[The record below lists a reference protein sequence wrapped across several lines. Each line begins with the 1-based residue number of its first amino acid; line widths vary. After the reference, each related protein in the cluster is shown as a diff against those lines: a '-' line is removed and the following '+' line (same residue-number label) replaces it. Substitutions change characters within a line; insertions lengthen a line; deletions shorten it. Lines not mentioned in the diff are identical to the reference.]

1 MEKGVLVLLI
11 SAVLM
16 TETAHCETNILP
28 WVQESVDSVRL
39 MKEPV
44 ELDHGYMCTID
55 VDGNTNNQI
64 VISITYDIVRPADAT
79 KEGGQ
84 AIVSA
89 LVNLNSRAINEIW
102 THREYPDR
110 KRLLRNQPNPLFRI
124 FGKKGSLPVL
134 DKYLSGYNDGR
145 LFKVEYCERLADRG
159 LPNLSLNT
167 TNALAITSPTSSL
180 APTPTPSTNIEP
192 RQTQP
197 PQDIGGQTNS
207 SHCN

>member
-1 MEKGVLVLLI
+1 MGKGILVFLAF
-11 SAVLM
+11 SVLM
-16 TETAHCETNILP
+16 TKTAHCETNILP
-28 WVQESVDSVRL
+28 WLQESVDSVRL

-64 VISITYDIVRPADAT
+64 VISITYDIVRQTDAT

-89 LVNLNSRAINEIW
+89 LANLVSCAIGEIW
-102 THREYPDR
+102 NHREYPDR

-124 FGKKGSLPVL
+124 FGKKGSLPLL

-145 LFKVEYCERLADRG
+145 LFKVDYCERLADQG
-159 LPNLSLNT
+159 LPNLSHNT
-167 TNALAITSPTSSL
+167 TNAQSITSSTSSV
-180 APTPTPSTNIEP
+180 APT
-192 RQTQP
+192 QKQ
-197 PQDIGGQTNS
+197 S
-207 SHCN
+207 SVSNP